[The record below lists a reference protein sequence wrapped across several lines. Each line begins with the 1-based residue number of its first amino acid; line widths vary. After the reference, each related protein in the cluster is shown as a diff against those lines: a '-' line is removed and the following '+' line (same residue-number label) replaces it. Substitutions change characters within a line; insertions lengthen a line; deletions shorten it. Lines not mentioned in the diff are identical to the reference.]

1 MPFFTKRGGSPNA
14 GNKLVGG
21 RGRHG
26 MAPFRFGI
34 WLRLHGVDIITMAVM
49 GAVGLG
55 VYFAG
60 TMNAM

>member
-1 MPFFTKRGGSPNA
+1 
-14 GNKLVGG
+14 
-21 RGRHG
+21 

-60 TMNAM
+60 MMNAM